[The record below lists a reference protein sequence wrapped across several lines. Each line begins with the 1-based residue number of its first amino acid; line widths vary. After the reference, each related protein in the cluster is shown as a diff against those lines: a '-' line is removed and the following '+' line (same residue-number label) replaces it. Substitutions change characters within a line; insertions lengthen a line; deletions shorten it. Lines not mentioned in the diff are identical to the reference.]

1 MKYNPTGL
9 AHIGVP
15 CADIHKT
22 IDFYKEF
29 GFEVTAIAENLNGF
43 DVVILQNGTCTIEA
57 YHPLDEEINAKNM
70 ARADGHVDHIAMW
83 VDNLDDLYQEC
94 QDKGYEIVSD
104 GIEHLDVFAPK
115 TCRYFF
121 ITGPSQERLEFAQ
134 LSD

>member
-1 MKYNPTGL
+1 MC
-9 AHIGVP
+9 IR
-15 CADIHKT
+15 DS
-22 IDFYKEF
+22 
-29 GFEVTAIAENLNGF
+29 LNGC
-43 DVVILQNGTCTIEA
+43 DVVMLQNGTCTIEA

>member
-43 DVVILQNGTCTIEA
+43 DVVMLQNGTCTIEA
-57 YHPLDEEINAKNM
+57 YHPLDEET
-70 ARADGHVDHIAMW
+70 
-83 VDNLDDLYQEC
+83 
-94 QDKGYEIVSD
+94 VSYT
-104 GIEHLDVFAPK
+104 HLDVYK
-115 TCRYFF
+115 RQTV
-121 ITGPSQERLEFAQ
+121 
-134 LSD
+134 LSCFVMR